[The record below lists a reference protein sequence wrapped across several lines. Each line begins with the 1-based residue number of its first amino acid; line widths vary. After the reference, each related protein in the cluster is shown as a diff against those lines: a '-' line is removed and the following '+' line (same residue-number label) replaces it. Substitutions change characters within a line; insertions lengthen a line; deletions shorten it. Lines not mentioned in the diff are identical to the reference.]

1 MRGLPFPSIVLLLC
15 LGNLTSVRLGAQDTP
30 KPGSA
35 FRDLP
40 VSGMPDGPSGFGAL
54 GNFGGT
60 DGNEL
65 TLAGELKIEQGGRNG
80 VLQITGI
87 LALKWHTYA
96 LAQQGGPGP
105 SKITVN
111 APGKLDVLGAFRPD
125 PEPQERKVD
134 YYDVP
139 LLEHYDQVVWSAPV
153 RLADGVAPDKLELD
167 VKFDGVI
174 CDERSGC
181 KPIIAQSVPIKFAG
195 FIATAAARPANPP
208 ADATPIGTFGEY
220 RAPRSHATIRG
231 VIEPAVVRPG
241 GKLRL
246 TLTAVCESEWHIY
259 AYAPKDPEQ
268 IAKPTLIALAE
279 PARWPVGGVQASSQP
294 TVQQI
299 LADEPPVSYHGG
311 TVSWTIEIQV
321 PADAQPGEH
330 PLSGIVGYQTCTETG
345 CDPPMAAKIKGL
357 AVVGSQD
364 QAGQRPLAF
373 SVASYAEAA
382 RWAAGSTQSAAG
394 IASSGGLD
402 LTKLDLSVNQAP
414 PQALGTILMI
424 AFLGGL
430 ILNFMPCVLPVIGL
444 KVMSFVQQ
452 AGERR
457 AKVFTLNLWYT
468 LGLVSVF
475 MVLAT
480 LAAVFNLGWGE
491 QFNFDTFN
499 ITMVAV
505 VFAMGLS
512 FLGVWEIPI
521 PGFVGSGKAY
531 DIAEQEGPAGAFAKG
546 VVTTLLATPCSGPG
560 LATALAW
567 CSGKPAPLVYTVFA
581 VMGLGMASPY
591 LIIGANPRLVRF
603 IPKPGEWMETFKQI
617 MGFVLL
623 GTVVYMLT
631 FIHWSNVVPTL
642 ALLFA
647 LWASCWWIGRTPITE
662 EFQVRLRAWLI
673 ASAFAF
679 VMGLFAFSERLSV
692 GHFTLYGLRGIM
704 DYRLT
709 AFVDK
714 RVQERLST
722 QGATSET
729 GVQPAR
735 AKSETELPWEAFSA
749 ARLEQLTSKQK
760 TVLVDFTADWCLTCK
775 FLEHT
780 VLNTEEVRRFVEDN
794 GVVTLSADWT
804 DRNPEIGKMLEALG
818 SKQVP
823 VIAIFPAG
831 RPNQPIVLLAGDITQ
846 KTLLGK
852 LQEAGPSQTAAKH
865 AGHAMVRIRDG

>member
-1 MRGLPFPSIVLLLC
+1 MRCLLFSFVVWSLC
-15 LGNLTSVRLGAQDTP
+15 LWTLTGVQASGAQDAP
-30 KPGSA
+30 KPGGLFS
-35 FRDLP
+35 DVP
-40 VSGMPDGPSGFGAL
+40 VSGMPDGPGGFGDL
-54 GNFGGT
+54 GNSGRAK
-60 DGNEL
+60 DDEL
-65 TLAGELKIEQGGRNG
+65 TLAGELTIEPGGQNG
-80 VLQITGI
+80 VLRITGT
-87 LALKWHTYA
+87 LASKWHTYA

-111 APGKLDVLGAFRPD
+111 GQGKLELLGAFRPEPK
-125 PEPQERKVD
+125 PEERKVD

-139 LLEHYDQVVWSAPV
+139 LLEHYHQVVWSAPV

-167 VKFDGVI
+167 VRFDGVV
-174 CDERSGC
+174 CDESSGC
-181 KPIIAQSVPIKFAG
+181 KPIIAQAIPIKFGG
-195 FIATAAARPANPP
+195 FTAMAATRPADPPGAANPTG
-208 ADATPIGTFGEY
+208 ALGEY
-220 RAPRSHATIRG
+220 HAPRSHATIRG

-246 TLTAVCESEWHIY
+246 TLTAICEPDWHIY
-259 AYAPKDPEQ
+259 AYAPRDPEE
-268 IAKPTLIALAE
+268 IAKPTLIVVAE
-279 PARWPVGGVQASSQP
+279 PVAWPIGGAQASSPP

-311 TVSWTIEIQV
+311 TVSWTVEIRV
-321 PADAQPGEH
+321 PADTQPGEH
-330 PLSGIVGYQTCTETG
+330 PLSGIVGYQTCTETS
-345 CDPPMAAKIKGL
+345 CDPPTAAKIK
-357 AVVGSQD
+357 AMVIVGNAE

-373 SVASYAEAA
+373 SSGSYAEAA
-382 RWAAGSTQSAAG
+382 ILAAGQASSAA
-394 IASSGGLD
+394 SGGLD
-402 LTKLDLSVNQAP
+402 LTKLDLSANQDEP
-414 PQALGTILMI
+414 RALGAILII

-452 AGERR
+452 AGESR

-499 ITMVAV
+499 IAMVAV

-521 PGFVGSGKAY
+521 PGFVGSGKAN
-531 DIAEQEGPAGAFAKG
+531 DIAQQEGPAGAFAKG
-546 VVTTLLATPCSGPG
+546 IVTTLLATPCSGPG

-567 CSGKPAPLVYTVFA
+567 CSGKPAPMVYTVFA

-603 IPKPGEWMETFKQI
+603 IPKPGAWMETFKQL

-642 ALLFA
+642 ALLFS

-673 ASAFAF
+673 AAAFAF
-679 VMGLFAFSERLSV
+679 VMGVLAFSERLPA
-692 GHFTLYGLRGIM
+692 GRFTLPGLRGIM

-709 AFVDK
+709 LFVDK
-714 RVQERLST
+714 RVQERLAA
-722 QGATSET
+722 QGATSDDGAKPPRT
-729 GVQPAR
+729 
-735 AKSETELPWEAFSA
+735 KSEAGLPWEPFGA
-749 ARLEQLTSKQK
+749 ARLEQLTSAQK

-780 VLNTEEVRRFVEDN
+780 VLNTEEVRRLVADN

-804 DRNPEIGKMLEALG
+804 DRNPEIGKLLEALG

-831 RPNQPIVLLAGDITQ
+831 RPNQPIVLRAGDITQ
-846 KTLLGK
+846 KNLLGK
-852 LQEAGPSQTAAKH
+852 LQEAGPSPTAAKNVGN
-865 AGHAMVRIRDG
+865 ASVRISDSGA